1 MEAKALFYVGIALGF
16 LAGIIGTLIVVKV
29 KSLFASTEVRRLREE
44 KKTLQKRLQ
53 EKNRYIDQ
61 MMGHAEKLANDFSRQ
76 RSNGK
81 DR

>member
-1 MEAKALFYVGIALGF
+1 MEAKALFYIGIALGF

-44 KKTLQKRLQ
+44 KKALQKRLQ
-53 EKNRYIDQ
+53 EKNRYIEQ
-61 MMGHAEKLANDFSRQ
+61 MLGHAEKLANDFSRQ
-76 RSNGK
+76 KHNGK

>member
-1 MEAKALFYVGIALGF
+1 MEAKALFYIGIALGF

-44 KKTLQKRLQ
+44 KKALQKRLQ

-76 RSNGK
+76 KRNGK

>member
-1 MEAKALFYVGIALGF
+1 MEAKALFYIGIALGF
-16 LAGIIGTLIVVKV
+16 LAGIIGTLIVVKI

-44 KKTLQKRLQ
+44 KKALQKRLQ

-61 MMGHAEKLANDFSRQ
+61 MIGHAENLANDFSRQ